1 MTPKIDIIV
10 PVYNAKKYLAKCIRS
25 IQKQTFTD
33 WRLILVDDGST
44 DGSSEICDKFCTPGG
59 DKRISVVHQKNKGLI
74 GARMTGI
81 ANATSEFIAFVDA
94 DDLVEPEMLQK
105 LLETQMQ
112 YSADIVSCGCKTLSR
127 RGWIKSG
134 QRQKQDSVFI
144 SMGKEE
150 AVRMASA
157 LTSVSMWGKLYR
169 RSIFEEAQDSL
180 ETIPAIFWGED
191 TMINAAVFGNA
202 NTVVRIS
209 DELYDY
215 RVGGGSSGSTEKTMH
230 ELAELY
236 RWRKNYLINA
246 DADIKYL
253 KANLAQVLNVAI
265 YYAHYSKKLMGR
277 VRICNELA
285 AVIDDIEEFCPNY
298 RYKKDY
304 DLNIPMTD
312 KEFKNIYHESPLVVI
327 KQHLL
332 RIF

>member
-1 MTPKIDIIV
+1 MNPKIDIIV

-33 WRLILVDDGST
+33 WRLILVDDGSS
-44 DGSSEICDKFCTPGG
+44 DGSSEICDKFVAE
-59 DKRISVVHQKNKGLI
+59 DSRISVVHQENKGLI

-105 LLETQMQ
+105 LLDAQVQ
-112 YSADIVSCGCKTLSR
+112 FSADIVSCGCKTLSR

-134 QRQKQDSVFI
+134 HRQKQDSVFI
-144 SMGKEE
+144 SMGKDE

-157 LTSVSMWGKLYR
+157 LTSVSVWGKLYR

-191 TMINAAVFGNA
+191 TMINAVVFGKA

-236 RWRKNYLINA
+236 RWRKNYLMNA
-246 DADIKYL
+246 DADIKYH

-265 YYAHYSKKLMGR
+265 YYAHYSKKLIGR
-277 VRICNELA
+277 EKICYELA
-285 AVIDDIEEFCPNY
+285 TVIHDIEEFYPNY
-298 RYKKDY
+298 KYKNPY
-304 DLNIPMTD
+304 DLSIHMTD
-312 KEFKNIYHESPLVVI
+312 EEFKNVYRESMTVVI
-327 KQHLL
+327 KQLIL